1 MKIDLTVYNFNI
13 ENEYDNDLLNLFNT
27 LLFMT
32 DFNDYES
39 ATQNSKTDIFC
50 EEPDIIFEDWFE
62 TVCKTFC
69 RELDLDLETV
79 KKEALSNESFMTSL
93 EEEFEFL
100 KEMFEDDE

>member
-39 ATQNSKTDIFC
+39 ATQNSKTDILC
-50 EEPDIIFEDWFE
+50 DESDIIFEDWFE
-62 TVCKTFC
+62 TVCETFC